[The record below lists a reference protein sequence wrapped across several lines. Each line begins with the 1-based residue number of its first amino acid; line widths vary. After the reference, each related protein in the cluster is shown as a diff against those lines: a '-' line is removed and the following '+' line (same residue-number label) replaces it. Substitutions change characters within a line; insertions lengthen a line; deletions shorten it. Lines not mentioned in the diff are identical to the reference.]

1 MSKALTTAQIDN
13 MSDICARHRFI
24 YTANTQFISIL
35 VILEYTYLNDKR
47 QSFRVSATSKNRLM
61 LNPDKVA
68 EIASML
74 VIPSPRGYPVPTLI
88 QMFKNLQTDTGV
100 AARRQ
105 TLYFFRRKPYVY

>member
-1 MSKALTTAQIDN
+1 
-13 MSDICARHRFI
+13 
-24 YTANTQFISIL
+24 
-35 VILEYTYLNDKR
+35 
-47 QSFRVSATSKNRLM
+47 M

-100 AARRQ
+100 AARTQ
-105 TLYFFRRKPYVY
+105 ILYFFRRKPYVY